1 MRHALYLFV
10 ILPFLFFSCGDIVL
24 EETEDTSTLPNDTN
38 TSENPTDTLT
48 VATLNEAKDSTKVV
62 LRCYIVGYMS
72 AMNAS
77 SPTFSAEDAVAS
89 NIVVADEPY
98 PNQNASSLENELS
111 RSSGNVSSASKD
123 ALFAAV
129 QLPNNSAVRQGLNLQ
144 DHPELLHKCV
154 LLTGIKMTYF
164 RHPGLKPAK
173 AFKILEDVPTPPS
186 SDDDSSIPSNY
197 PAFPTINENA
207 EVFEGC

>member
-48 VATLNEAKDSTKVV
+48 VGTLNEAKDSTKVV

-111 RSSGNVSSASKD
+111 RSSGSVSSASKD

-129 QLPNNSAVRQGLNLQ
+129 QLPNNSAFKASTYKIIPNYYTNACFLR
-144 DHPELLHKCV
+144 V
-154 LLTGIKMTYF
+154 LK
-164 RHPGLKPAK
+164 
-173 AFKILEDVPTPPS
+173 
-186 SDDDSSIPSNY
+186 
-197 PAFPTINENA
+197 
-207 EVFEGC
+207 